1 MDLETNATTA
11 IPAPAR
17 LVDVK
22 IINENV
28 AFNVIISF
36 TTLAQKRGAYTIEE
50 SAKLWECI
58 QRIQQASTSLTTA
71 STSTTTSSSTLVE

>member
-1 MDLETNATTA
+1 MDLTSDSN
-11 IPAPAR
+11 PAPPTPTPTPAR

-58 QRIQQASTSLTTA
+58 QRIQQASATA
-71 STSTTTSSSTLVE
+71 TAATE